1 MEELRKEIEAFKIS
15 LSNMDDDKYKKYFE
29 SIQSIL
35 NTMTDKIEEIVVN
48 QETMEENMQFLDDD
62 LSNIQDEL
70 FEEVSIDELCDMEDE
85 YVEINCAHCNK
96 PIFMEKSVLDSNEQ
110 IPCPYCHEYIHK

>member
-1 MEELRKEIEAFKIS
+1 MEKLRKEIEEFKNS
-15 LSNMDDDKYKKYFE
+15 LSNVEDNEYKKYFE

-35 NTMTDKIEEIVVN
+35 TTMTNKIEEVVVN
-48 QETMEENMQFLDDD
+48 QETIEENMQFLDDD

-85 YVEINCAHCNK
+85 YVEVNCIHCNK
-96 PIFMEKSVLDSNEQ
+96 PIFMEKSALSSKEQ
-110 IPCPYCHEYIHK
+110 IPCPYCHKNIK

>member
-1 MEELRKEIEAFKIS
+1 MDELWKEVEKFKSS
-15 LSNMDDDKYKKYFE
+15 LSNIDDEKYKSYFE
-29 SIQSIL
+29 NIQSIL
-35 NTMTDKIEEIVVN
+35 NIITDKIEEVVVN

-85 YVEINCAHCNK
+85 YIEINCAHCNK
-96 PIFMEKSVLDSNEQ
+96 PIFMEKSALDSKEQ
-110 IPCPYCHEYIHK
+110 IPCPYCHENIK

>member
-1 MEELRKEIEAFKIS
+1 MEELRNEIEELKNS
-15 LSNMDDDKYKKYFE
+15 LSNVDDDKYKKYFD

-35 NTMTDKIEEIVVN
+35 STMANKIEEVVVN
-48 QETMEENMQFLDDD
+48 QEAIEENMQFLD
-62 LSNIQDEL
+62 DEL

-96 PIFMEKSVLDSNEQ
+96 PIFMEKSVLTSKEQ
-110 IPCPYCHEYIHK
+110 IPCPYCHENIK

>member
-1 MEELRKEIEAFKIS
+1 MEELRKEIEEFKNS
-15 LSNMDDDKYKKYFE
+15 LSNVENDKFREHFE

-35 NTMTDKIEEIVVN
+35 NKMTNKIEEIVVN
-48 QETMEENMQFLDDD
+48 QEAIEENMQFLDDD

-70 FEEVSIDELCDMEDE
+70 FEEVSIDELCDMDDE

-96 PIFMEKSVLDSNEQ
+96 PIFMEKSVLSSNEQ
-110 IPCPYCHEYIHK
+110 IPCPYCHENIK

>member
-1 MEELRKEIEAFKIS
+1 MEELRNEIEELKNS
-15 LSNMDDDKYKKYFE
+15 LSNVDDDKYKKYFD
-29 SIQSIL
+29 SIQSIWS
-35 NTMTDKIEEIVVN
+35 TMANKIEEVVVN
-48 QETMEENMQFLDDD
+48 QEAIEENMQFLDDD

-96 PIFMEKSVLDSNEQ
+96 PIFMEKSVLTSKEQ
-110 IPCPYCHEYIHK
+110 IPCPYCHENIK